1 MPRFKIIDGIE
12 VQLTSEEEI
21 AKDAEEEQAEL
32 DRQEYLKI
40 KYREDRARAFP
51 SYGDQLDYIFHH
63 GIEKWKTE
71 MIQPIK
77 DAHPKPSE

>member
-1 MPRFKIIDGIE
+1 MPRLKIVNGIE

-21 AKDAEEEQAEL
+21 AKDAEEKQAEL
-32 DRQEYLKI
+32 DRQEYLKV
-40 KYREDRARAFP
+40 KYKEDRARAFP